1 MLLWQLSQLWNPKKQ
16 SRRTM
21 PWWLWNLHGT
31 PLIWHLCFGAWN
43 WDFSWCRVL
52 QPGQGCLALGTPLW
66 PHPQSMLGMQEC
78 THVVPHYGW
87 SMESLRLPGFCGT
100 AWSSE
105 LWGDPSPCRN
115 ATPLPQHSHASGRKG
130 LDVALPTLLV
140 EAGSGGSCGHR
151 WPSSWPRL
159 DRGWRG
165 QRNVRL
171 WQNSLYEAQACSQST
186 LFVRFPIRKAPAM
199 QRGGS
204 VRIRFRS
211 HLSSPLVVGSEL
223 IQKQVVS
230 PVSERNS
237 VV

>member
-115 ATPLPQHSHASGRKG
+115 ATPLPQHSHASGWKG

-140 EAGSGGSCGHR
+140 EAGQGAHVATDGPAPDQDLTGAGEGREMWGCGR
-151 WPSSWPRL
+151 I
-159 DRGWRG
+159 
-165 QRNVRL
+165 
-171 WQNSLYEAQACSQST
+171 
-186 LFVRFPIRKAPAM
+186 LFMKFRPA
-199 QRGGS
+199 
-204 VRIRFRS
+204 V
-211 HLSSPLVVGSEL
+211 SPLCLYVF
-223 IQKQVVS
+223 Q
-230 PVSERNS
+230 
-237 VV
+237 